1 MSVRKNRLSLT
12 SSRPIPRLV
21 LDGHLHKFGSPSCI
35 WPEGITEGGRGSVG
49 SQRKSDVL
57 GERLLTRRWSLALHN
72 LPLQDL
78 TNDYRVRIRGVGK
91 TGRANEY
98 DSQ

>member
-1 MSVRKNRLSLT
+1 MVICTNLVR
-12 SSRPIPRLV
+12 PAVFGPRA
-21 LDGHLHKFGSPSCI
+21 SPR
-35 WPEGITEGGRGSVG
+35 GGGGGSVG